1 MKLLKNTIFSFQI
14 LFVHK
19 LRTLLSL
26 IGIIVGVGAVI
37 VMTSVGRGAEK
48 RIIDTIHNMGTNLII
63 VNAGQSR
70 IIAGRQRQIK
80 SVTTLIPKDVE
91 TILNNCPSVTLAAP
105 ATSKKIVAR
114 WETETS
120 NSNVFGM
127 TSNGFN
133 IRNIT
138 VDSGRL
144 FEEMENRAKRR
155 VAIVGPTVVKN
166 LFNNMNPVGLQF
178 RLGSIPFEVIGV
190 SSPKG
195 TDINGIDQDDI
206 IFVPLGTAM
215 RRLFNV
221 SYVQMIY
228 IRAES
233 TELLNSAECE
243 ARNVLRKTHRLQNK
257 PDDFTIQN
265 QALLLET
272 EREAV
277 KSMTLLIS
285 SVATLSL
292 LVGGFGIFAVMLIS
306 VKERTREIGLR
317 RALGALRQDIM
328 IQFLVEAGFLTAIG
342 GLAGVCTGIGISSIV
357 HLFENWETVIL
368 WPMVFIAF
376 GFSLIVGVIF
386 GLYPAIKA
394 ANLEPIEA
402 LRTE

>member
-292 LVGGFGIFAVMLIS
+292 LVGGFGSYVDFCQRTYPGNRITKGTWSFAARYYDPIFGRSRFSYCNWWFGGSLYRYRNIINCAPFRKLGNRNIVAHGLYCLRFLIDCWGNF
-306 VKERTREIGLR
+306 R
-317 RALGALRQDIM
+317 
-328 IQFLVEAGFLTAIG
+328 F
-342 GLAGVCTGIGISSIV
+342 ISS
-357 HLFENWETVIL
+357 
-368 WPMVFIAF
+368 
-376 GFSLIVGVIF
+376 
-386 GLYPAIKA
+386 Y
-394 ANLEPIEA
+394 
-402 LRTE
+402 